1 MNCTIDKHLQEQDSQ
16 DLQMNMA
23 DSKIYHKM
31 TINKS
36 QLEQTVNENED
47 GYTLSRKVGTL
58 VKAIHRLLTQQS
70 QNIKVQK
77 KVDDDQPGTLTL
89 SQMFDNWKAGK
100 IQWRKSG
107 SVTFSEEGEYKHLA
121 IN

>member
-1 MNCTIDKHLQEQDSQ
+1 MNCTIDKNLQEQDSQ

-89 SQMFDNWKAGK
+89 SQMFDNWKAGQ

-107 SVTFSEEGEYKHLA
+107 SVTFSEEGESKHLA